1 MLIIA
6 RILNVI
12 LNSFIENRE
21 LFEELLS
28 HFRPEVE
35 KVWILSIECQCIH
48 QNRWSV
54 VFIVYS
60 FVAICLVCN
69 SLFTGRLIDSLARL
83 NSILLQK

>member
-35 KVWILSIECQCIH
+35 KV
-48 QNRWSV
+48 
-54 VFIVYS
+54 
-60 FVAICLVCN
+60 
-69 SLFTGRLIDSLARL
+69 
-83 NSILLQK
+83 